1 MKKILIIEDRTQR
14 QELFLQK
21 TGINISRSRYD
32 FVDNKVGKE
41 YTNIKEKLLKDIS
54 FLYDYDVIV
63 SHRSAFDKDN
73 GKILDL
79 IKDYCEKNQKYLIL
93 FSGGIST
100 SYYTKT
106 PYELLA
112 LNSKDFYSKNLEL
125 FLEEVKTNNNVNLLL
140 LAFGEKWKLNL
151 VFNVLEKLNTINCN
165 DIDDWDEFNDE
176 SDIHTINDF
185 IDLEVFKDEEEI
197 TFEVIENIKNLIFQ
211 YINQKLGI
219 YYE

>member
-21 TGINISRSRYD
+21 TGINISRYD

-125 FLEEVKTNNNVNLLL
+125 FLKEVKTNNNVNLLL

-151 VFNVLEKLNTINCN
+151 IFNVLEKLNTINCN

-176 SDIHTINDF
+176 SDIHSINDL